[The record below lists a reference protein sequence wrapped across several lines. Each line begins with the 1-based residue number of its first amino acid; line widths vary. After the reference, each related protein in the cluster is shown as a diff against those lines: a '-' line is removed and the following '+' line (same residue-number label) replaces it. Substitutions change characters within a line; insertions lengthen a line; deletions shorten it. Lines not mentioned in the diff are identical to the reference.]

1 MGGLF
6 STVMR
11 SDMSVIEELIREFR
25 AALEKGQWRVLALL
39 LPPFALPPLPSA
51 PSLSSLTPLDT
62 SITM

>member
-25 AALEKGQWRVLALL
+25 AALEKGQWRVGCVCL
-39 LPPFALPPLPSA
+39 SA
-51 PSLSSLTPLDT
+51 IECAATHFVDA
-62 SITM
+62 SITL